1 MGTEDLLLQPPERRP
16 AGVSGAGGALLLTT
30 GALMWVNFKKMFNKS
45 HYSKKKKLHIQG

>member
-16 AGVSGAGGALLLTT
+16 AVVSGAGADGALLTT

-45 HYSKKKKLHIQG
+45 VASN